1 MNIKEEV
8 IDMKNELE
16 QVKSESFA
24 LELLKDQRKQNKR
37 LFIMWLI
44 TFVMFLALLG
54 YTIFLLN
61 DIGVIEDSSSIDI
74 QGVENID
81 SSHIKIGDDV
91 WEKSK

>member
-44 TFVMFLALLG
+44 TFVMFLMLLG

-61 DIGVIEDSSSIDI
+61 DIGVVEDNSSIDI
-74 QGVENID
+74 QGVESID